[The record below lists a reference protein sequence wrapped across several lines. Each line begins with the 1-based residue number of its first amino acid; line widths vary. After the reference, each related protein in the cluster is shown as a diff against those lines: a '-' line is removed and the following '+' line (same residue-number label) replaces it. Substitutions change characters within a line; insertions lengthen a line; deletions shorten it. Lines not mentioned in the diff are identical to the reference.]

1 MGTRRQ
7 LLAVEVVLS
16 IREVPSIVVLNV
28 INLNVSNQMVGAV
41 GAGRGPHYVR
51 RFMIGLT

>member
-41 GAGRGPHYVR
+41 AAGRGPHYVR